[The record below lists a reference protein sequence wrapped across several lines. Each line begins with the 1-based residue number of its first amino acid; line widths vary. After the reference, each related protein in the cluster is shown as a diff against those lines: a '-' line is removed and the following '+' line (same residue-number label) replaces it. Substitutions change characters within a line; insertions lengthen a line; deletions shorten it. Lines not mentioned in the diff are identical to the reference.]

1 MWYIALAVVG
11 GVFMMIRSKNMFDY
25 QCDII
30 ENMEKKLLARFDDHD
45 RQVRELQKK
54 VLVRFEEQDR
64 KLRRQTETLRA
75 VSQQVRELN
84 LRSDEHSQQVRAL
97 RDRIEE
103 LAVVPEANQPYGNEY
118 TYEEIYEFC
127 GGNSVRCKGIITG
140 DKPGIIINERS
151 GYLDIFEGNMIYYVG
166 TNSQSVGPNSPGHQS
181 PTFFPNKFLDDTR
194 DPVQI
199 FYKLR
204 ANQYILMGAGIRDG
218 VRQTT
223 EVNGRIMMVYPIRF
237 ETGNLQKKLLNLR
250 NGYGYVD

>member
-1 MWYIALAVVG
+1 
-11 GVFMMIRSKNMFDY
+11 MIRSKQMFDY

-30 ENMEKKLLARFDDHD
+30 EKLLVRFDDHD
-45 RQVRELQKK
+45 HQVRELQKK
-54 VLVRFEEQDR
+54 ILVRFEEQDR
-64 KLRRQTETLRA
+64 KLRRQNETIRA

-84 LRSDEHSQQVRAL
+84 LRSDEHSQQVREL

-103 LAVVPEANQPYGNEY
+103 LVAIVPDDNVPYGNEY
-118 TYEEIYEFC
+118 TYNGIYEFC

-151 GYLDIFEGNMIYYVG
+151 EYLDIFEGNMIYYCG
-166 TNSQSVGPNSPGHQS
+166 TNSQSVGPNSPGHQN
-181 PTFFPNKFLDDTR
+181 PAFFPNKFLDDTR
-194 DPVQI
+194 DPIQI

-204 ANQYILMGAGIRDG
+204 ANQYILIGAGIRDG

-223 EVNGRIMMVYPIRF
+223 EVNGRNMMVYPIRF
-237 ETGNLQKKLLNLR
+237 DTGNLQKKLLNLR